1 MSNRLCKTSCWAPRI
16 CSPSVL
22 TSDYENTI
30 FPVAQAPK
38 PWSHL
43 WLLSSLHTQHL
54 LNPEILLALTLKHI
68 QNPTMSP
75 ILHCCY
81 SCPSCHH
88 FSSDDVKNLPAATLV
103 LSTAFNP
110 EKDSFFK
117 YLSLVITMHRIVRP
131 ITCQALQGLTWSG
144 PITSLTSFPTTL
156 PIIHTTLHSTQ
167 PAVLNT
173 PFMLLFQGFLS
184 CIPSVGNL
192 LALDSLMV
200 HGSWL
205 TLSLPSGI
213 SSHTIHCLRWP
224 PHQNLQPHTQ
234 SRHSPVSF
242 PCYVFLHSNHHLL
255 TNYWF
260 SVDGRSIGE

>member
-192 LALDSLMV
+192 LALDTSWFMA
-200 HGSWL
+200 HGSL
-205 TLSLPSGI
+205 FHFLQVLAHTPFIVLGDRLIKTYNPTLSPGTPQSPS
-213 SSHTIHCLRWP
+213 P
-224 PHQNLQPHTQ
+224 AM
-234 SRHSPVSF
+234 F
-242 PCYVFLHSNHHLL
+242 
-255 TNYWF
+255 F
-260 SVDGRSIGE
+260 STVIITFWQTTGFQ